1 MHFFHPVKDKKDKA
15 YFFKKVLDKS
25 AVTMY
30 NNAVS
35 VKALAGVAE

>member
-1 MHFFHPVKDKKDKA
+1 MHFLHLTEHKKDKA